1 MPVKISRKD
10 LVRIEN
16 GYNQI
21 IIGITTLNV
30 EGIVSDGTRDK
41 ITDAFDSLVKE
52 LKAYVEKEGYA

>member
-41 ITDAFDSLVKE
+41 FTDAFDSLVKE